1 MTPRLADPLRRQV
14 ATRGSRRVGRPIARV
29 RVVIAKLLTWGT
41 ITSARSVLA
50 PMPSPSEEE

>member
-1 MTPRLADPLRRQV
+1 MAPRLADPLRRQV

-50 PMPSPSEEE
+50 PMLSPR